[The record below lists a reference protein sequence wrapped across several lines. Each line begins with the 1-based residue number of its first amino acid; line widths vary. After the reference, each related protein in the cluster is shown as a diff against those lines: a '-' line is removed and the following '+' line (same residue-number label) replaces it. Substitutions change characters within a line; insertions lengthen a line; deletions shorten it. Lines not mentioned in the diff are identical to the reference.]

1 MALGDVEDAV
11 SNYCADHLHDLLAQ
25 EWKEAVD
32 EDGWKHRW
40 ETAILRAYERA
51 DDAFKDGPD
60 TPGSTAVV
68 VVLSAC
74 QIIVGNCGDSRAV
87 LCRGDEAIPL
97 TVDHKPN
104 REDEVKRITN
114 AGGKVLYTDCERVE
128 GVLSMT
134 RAIGDHFLK
143 PWVISVPEVTFMAR
157 SEEDEFLIMASD
169 GLWDVMTSEEAVKF
183 ASLVHSR
190 LQKWATMGYDG
201 PAKIIAKGL
210 LASAIKKG
218 SCDNISVIFIDL
230 SMPRRRKKPHKEPE
244 ASQA

>member
-1 MALGDVEDAV
+1 
-11 SNYCADHLHDLLAQ
+11 
-25 EWKEAVD
+25 
-32 EDGWKHRW
+32 
-40 ETAILRAYERA
+40 
-51 DDAFKDGPD
+51 
-60 TPGSTAVV
+60 
-68 VVLSAC
+68 
-74 QIIVGNCGDSRAV
+74 
-87 LCRGDEAIPL
+87 
-97 TVDHKPN
+97 
-104 REDEVKRITN
+104 
-114 AGGKVLYTDCERVE
+114 
-128 GVLSMT
+128 
-134 RAIGDHFLK
+134 
-143 PWVISVPEVTFMAR
+143 MAR

-210 LASAIKKG
+210 LARAIKKG